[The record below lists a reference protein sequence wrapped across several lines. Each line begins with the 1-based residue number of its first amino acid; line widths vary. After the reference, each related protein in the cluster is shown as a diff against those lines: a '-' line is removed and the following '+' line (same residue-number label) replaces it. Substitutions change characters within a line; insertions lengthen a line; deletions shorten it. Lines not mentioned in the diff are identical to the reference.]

1 MVYNWV
7 QTASSALTLGFS
19 MFEVEATSDF
29 KWFHFIMD
37 SWKLFPFIHSVS
49 GCDRQSAFLEQC
61 EVSDDEN
68 GEILDETMEARSSN
82 KMLST
87 DSSSISDNAN
97 DSLMEASEVHECAFC
112 RSEVLSLL
120 SFLDNKLSITRVD
133 NDEVSGGA
141 RILTWGANLRIWKY
155 PMYN

>member
-1 MVYNWV
+1 
-7 QTASSALTLGFS
+7 
-19 MFEVEATSDF
+19 
-29 KWFHFIMD
+29 
-37 SWKLFPFIHSVS
+37 
-49 GCDRQSAFLEQC
+49 
-61 EVSDDEN
+61 
-68 GEILDETMEARSSN
+68 MEARSSN

-112 RSEVLSLL
+112 RSEVLSLP